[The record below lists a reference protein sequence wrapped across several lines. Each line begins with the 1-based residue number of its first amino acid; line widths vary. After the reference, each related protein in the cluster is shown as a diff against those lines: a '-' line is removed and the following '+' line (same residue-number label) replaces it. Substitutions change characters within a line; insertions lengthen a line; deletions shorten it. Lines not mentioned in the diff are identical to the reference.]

1 MNSFDQIITI
11 NKNRQLYWLGWLL
24 SSAQSSVVHYFR
36 WIYSPVLTSF
46 LASMQYQACRHL
58 FQTLLLPSCTIRM
71 CVCVCVC
78 VWGGVLNG
86 LKQASAA
93 PHLCI
98 DKIKTT
104 SPCKQKLA
112 VLNSI
117 LQNIRRILC
126 SFLFLTACNGLNG
139 RGAYKKHKGSK
150 TSTVRQCLHWG

>member
-1 MNSFDQIITI
+1 MNSYDRIITI

-46 LASMQYQACRHL
+46 LASMQYQACCHL
-58 FQTLLLPSCTIRM
+58 FQTLLLPSYTIRM
-71 CVCVCVC
+71 CV
-78 VWGGVLNG
+78 GVLNG

-112 VLNSI
+112 VLKSI
-117 LQNIRRILC
+117 LQNIGRTLC
-126 SFLFLTACNGLNG
+126 SFLFPTACNGFNG
-139 RGAYKKHKGSK
+139 RGAYNKHKGNK